1 MPEHKFPPLL
11 ITPLKKKSFLEV
23 VWEAVGGYVLFF
35 GGCALGWIVRGM
47 G

>member
-1 MPEHKFPPLL
+1 MPDHKFPPLL

-35 GGCALGWIVRGM
+35 GGVALGYLLGGM